1 MNSDYKLEFILCYLS
16 TDNFKEKSARN
27 LMNVIGG
34 SRMMNFMT
42 FDSFGHIDFAED
54 DNTHSH
60 PLVSKLDKFSRSKTN
75 CLIYDLKENIYNRAE
90 YDKCFIYRSNG
101 YREPSL
107 GFVFLNTETNKCKHI
122 FNIDEIPDA
131 LCIKFSEVFNAMLK
145 SPIYNFYVKKYD
157 SIKERNGLTKDDVP
171 SVYEYKRVVKKFKE
185 SLIPKIEE

>member
-1 MNSDYKLEFILCYLS
+1 MNSDYKLEFILCYLNA
-16 TDNFKEKSARN
+16 DNFKEKSARN

-54 DNTHSH
+54 DSTHSH

-101 YREPSL
+101 YREPSF

-122 FNIDEIPDA
+122 FNIDELPDA
-131 LCIKFSEVFNAMLK
+131 LCIKFMQVFNRMLE
-145 SPIYNFYVKKYD
+145 SPIYDIYIKKWD
-157 SIKERNGLTKDDVP
+157 ALKGRKGLTREQIP
-171 SVYEYKRVVKKFKE
+171 SETEYQEVVKKFKE
-185 SLIPKIEE
+185 SLVPKIEE